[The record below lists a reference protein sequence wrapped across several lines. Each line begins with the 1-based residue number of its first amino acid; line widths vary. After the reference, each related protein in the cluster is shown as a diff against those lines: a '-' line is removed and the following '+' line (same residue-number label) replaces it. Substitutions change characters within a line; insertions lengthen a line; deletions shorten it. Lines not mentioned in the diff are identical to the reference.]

1 MDRQKTLADVV
12 AKLGQNIEN
21 EPLLAAQNK
30 KPLPEPA
37 AVNALVKQFRLL
49 LFPGVYQRDFC
60 DRSMPKAFLGEVL
73 EDALGKL
80 TEQIT
85 LALDYVNTDSDD
97 PDFCGTREKAL
108 EISLAF
114 AEKLPEIQLILLD
127 DVEAGF
133 NGDPAAKSKEEIIFS
148 YPGFFAIFVYRIAHE
163 LYKLNVPFIPRM
175 MTEYAHSGSGI
186 DINPGA
192 TIGRFFFIDHGTGVV
207 IGETTEIGDN
217 VKLYQGVTLGAL
229 STRKGQL
236 LSNVKRHPTIKDNVT
251 VYSGSSIL
259 GGETVVGESTI
270 VGGNAFITSSVAQNT
285 RVSVKAPELTYN
297 DFHSGTQ
304 SSSEDNSTE
313 NLYEWSDY
321 VI

>member
-1 MDRQKTLADVV
+1 MNKHKTLTDVV
-12 AKLGQNIEN
+12 SKLSKNIEN
-21 EPLLAAQNK
+21 EPLLATQNK
-30 KPLPEPA
+30 KPLPET
-37 AVNALVKQFRLL
+37 AVVNSLIKQFRLL

-60 DRSMPKAFLGEVL
+60 DRSMPETFLGAVL
-73 EDALGKL
+73 EDSLGKL
-80 TEQIT
+80 TEQIA
-85 LALDYVNTDSDD
+85 LALDYVNTDDKS
-97 PDFCGTREKAL
+97 FCDIREEAQQ
-108 EISLAF
+108 ISLAF

-236 LSNVKRHPTIKDNVT
+236 LANVKRHPTISDNVT

-259 GGETVVGESTI
+259 GGETVIGEGTI
-270 VGGNAFITSSVAQNT
+270 VGGNAFITRSVEQNT

-297 DFHSGTQ
+297 NFRNGKGDIDENTA
-304 SSSEDNSTE
+304 SES
-313 NLYEWSDY
+313 LYEWSDY

>member
-1 MDRQKTLADVV
+1 MEKRKILAEVV
-12 AKLGQNIEN
+12 SGLSKNIEN

-30 KPLPEPA
+30 KPLPET
-37 AVNALVKQFRLL
+37 AVVNSLVKQFRLL

-60 DRSMPKAFLGEVL
+60 DKSMPESFLGEVL
-73 EDALGKL
+73 EDALNKL

-85 LALDYVNTDSDD
+85 LALDYVNTDSERSVCDI
-97 PDFCGTREKAL
+97 REDAWD
-108 EISLAF
+108 ISLAF
-114 AEKLPEIQLILLD
+114 AEKLPEIQLLLLD

-148 YPGFFAIFVYRIAHE
+148 YPGFFAILVYRIAHE
-163 LYKLNVPFIPRM
+163 LYKLKVPFIPRM

-236 LSNVKRHPTIKDNVT
+236 LANVKRHPTIHDNVT

-259 GGETVVGESTI
+259 GGETVIGESTI
-270 VGGNAFITSSVAQNT
+270 VGGNAFITSSVDHNT
-285 RVSVKAPELTYN
+285 RVSVKAPELEYHNFGTKE
-297 DFHSGTQ
+297 SG
-304 SSSEDNSTE
+304 DAAPAA